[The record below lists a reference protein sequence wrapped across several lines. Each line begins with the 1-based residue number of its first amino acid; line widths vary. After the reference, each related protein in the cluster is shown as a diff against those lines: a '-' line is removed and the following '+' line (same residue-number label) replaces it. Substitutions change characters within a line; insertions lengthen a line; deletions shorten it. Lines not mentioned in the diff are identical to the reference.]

1 MADEI
6 KMNDQDLSNVSG
18 GANVQNDGSWQQYAK
33 GKYVKKGDHIVYT
46 VASGDVL
53 SGIAIRFGVTVDE
66 IVKWNNIKDPNF
78 IMAGQLLTIY
88 ARILR

>member
-1 MADEI
+1 MAEN
-6 KMNDQDLSNVSG
+6 KLNDQELEKVDG
-18 GANVQNDGSWQQYAK
+18 GAAKKDNGWEQYAK
-33 GKYVKKGDHIVYT
+33 GKYVNQGSYITYF

-66 IVKWNNIKDPNF
+66 IVKWNKLKDANF
-78 IMAGQLLTIY
+78 ITVNQQLTIY